1 MKAYTA
7 LTITER
13 LRQDQ
18 ASLAQQLGLTPA
30 EARLEAH
37 VLAAHACG
45 VERVWLLAHGDECM
59 SPGCASHYEQC
70 LARRLNGEPIA
81 YIVGAREFYGHRLI
95 VNADVLIPRPETELL
110 VDQALARIEPDD
122 AAQVLELGTGS
133 GAIALAVA
141 LARPGAR
148 VCAVD
153 KSMAALRIAQANSR
167 QLAALNI
174 DLVQSDWWA
183 QLPPQRFDLILS
195 NPPYIAEQDPH
206 LKQGDVRFEPLSA
219 LAAGRDGLD
228 DLRHIIAEAPNWLN
242 AGGWLMLE
250 HGYDQGAAVRSLL
263 NSAGF
268 AEVDTRLDLAGLDRV
283 SCGKRT

>member
-1 MKAYTA
+1 MP
-7 LTITER
+7 LVITEH

-18 ASLAQQLGLTPA
+18 ALLTQQLDLTPA
-30 EARLEAH
+30 EARLDVH

-59 SPGCASHYEQC
+59 PPASASHYEQS
-70 LARRLNGEPIA
+70 LARRLSGEPVA
-81 YIVGAREFYGHRLI
+81 YIVGMREFYGHRLM

-110 VDQALARIEPDD
+110 VDLALARIEPDD

-153 KSMAALRIAQANSR
+153 KSIAALHMAQENSR

-183 QLPPQRFDLILS
+183 QVPPQRFDLILS

-219 LAAGRDGLD
+219 LAAGQDGLD
-228 DLRHIIAEAPNWLN
+228 DLRHIISEAPNWLK

-268 AEVDTRLDLAGLDRV
+268 AVVETHLDLAGLERV
-283 SCGKRT
+283 SCGRKT

>member
-1 MKAYTA
+1 MSLA
-7 LTITER
+7 ITER

-18 ASLAQQLGLTPA
+18 AHLIQQLGLTPA
-30 EARLEAH
+30 EARLDVH

-59 SPGCASHYEQC
+59 SPESVSHYEQS
-70 LARRLNGEPIA
+70 LTRRLNGEPVA
-81 YIVGAREFYGHRLI
+81 YIVGVREFYGHRLM

-110 VDQALARIEPDD
+110 VELALAQLDPDG
-122 AAQVLELGTGS
+122 ATKVLELGTGS

-141 LARPGAR
+141 LARPNAT

-153 KSMAALRIAQANSR
+153 QSIAALHIAQANSR
-167 QLAALNI
+167 QLAALKI
-174 DLVQSDWWA
+174 DFVQSDWWA
-183 QLPPQRFDLILS
+183 QFSPQRFDLILS

-206 LKQGDVRFEPLSA
+206 LKQGDLRFEPLSA
-219 LAAGRDGLD
+219 LAAGQDGLD

-268 AEVDTRLDLAGLDRV
+268 AEVETHQDLAGLDRV

>member
-1 MKAYTA
+1 VHLA
-7 LTITER
+7 ITER

-18 ASLAQQLGLTPA
+18 ALLARQLGLTPA
-30 EARLEAH
+30 EARLEVH

-59 SPGCASHYEQC
+59 SVDSIPSYEQC
-70 LARRLNGEPIA
+70 LVRRLNGEPVA
-81 YIVGAREFYGHRLI
+81 YIVGTREFYGHRLM

-110 VDQALARIEPDD
+110 VEQALARIEPGD

-141 LARPGAR
+141 LARPNAR

-153 KSMAALRIAQANSR
+153 KRIAALHVAQENSR
-167 QLAALNI
+167 QLAATNI
-174 DLVQSDWWA
+174 ELVQSDWWT
-183 QLPPQRFDLILS
+183 QLPPQCFDLILS

-219 LAAGRDGLD
+219 LAAGQDGLD

-242 AGGWLMLE
+242 AGGWLVLE

-268 AEVDTRLDLAGLDRV
+268 AMVETHRDLAGLDRV
-283 SCGKRT
+283 SCGWMLGLV